1 MFFLTEN
8 YSVVKSTVQLLGM
21 LVVFLLIL
29 VAAYYTTRIV
39 GKNQSGFNGNR
50 NLKVLETCRV
60 SPNIVIQIIKA
71 GDKYL
76 LIGVSKERVT
86 FLTELSE
93 KELNHTES
101 QPDMPAEFHSVLEKI
116 ISKKDKNG

>member
-1 MFFLTEN
+1 MFFLTGN
-8 YSVVKSTVQLLGM
+8 YSVVKSTLQLLGM

-39 GKNQSGFNGNR
+39 GKSQNGFAVNR
-50 NLKVLETCRV
+50 NLKVIETCRI
-60 SPNIVIQIIKA
+60 SPNIVIRIIKA

-93 KELNHTES
+93 KELNLTES
-101 QPDMPAEFHSVLEKI
+101 QPDMPVDFHSIMEKI
-116 ISKKDKNG
+116 ICKKDENG

>member
-1 MFFLTEN
+1 MFFLTGN
-8 YSVVKSTVQLLGM
+8 YSLVKSTLQLLGM

-39 GKNQSGFNGNR
+39 GKSQNGFAVNR
-50 NLKVLETCRV
+50 NLKVIETCRI

-93 KELNHTES
+93 KELNLTES
-101 QPDMPAEFHSVLEKI
+101 QPDMPVDFHSIMEKI
-116 ISKKDKNG
+116 ICKKDENG

>member
-1 MFFLTEN
+1 MFFLTGN
-8 YSVVKSTVQLLGM
+8 YSVVKSALQLLGM

-39 GKNQSGFNGNR
+39 GKSQNGFAVNR
-50 NLKVLETCRV
+50 NLKVIETCRI

-93 KELNHTES
+93 KELNLTES
-101 QPDMPAEFHSVLEKI
+101 QPDMPVDFHSIMEKI
-116 ISKKDKNG
+116 ICKKDENG

>member
-1 MFFLTEN
+1 MFFLTGN
-8 YSVVKSTVQLLGM
+8 YSVVKSTLQLLGM

-39 GKNQSGFNGNR
+39 GKSQNGFAVNR
-50 NLKVLETCRV
+50 NLKVIETCRI

-93 KELNHTES
+93 KELNLTES
-101 QPDMPAEFHSVLEKI
+101 QPDMPVDFHSIMEKI
-116 ISKKDKNG
+116 ICKKDENG